1 MMKRGRKNSLLWIL
15 LPAAAV
21 ILFQASLTWF
31 SLAVSSSVR
40 AYVGGEGHW
49 SKGQKDAIQYI
60 KLYAMTGNEDF
71 FQKFRVAIAVP
82 LADRDAR
89 RALEQP
95 VPDYEAAS
103 DGFLRGGNHIDDIP
117 NMIRLFVYFRELPY
131 MAPSVAYWR
140 ETDSTLDELV
150 YMAEWIRQDYKTM
163 PADAVA
169 SSGRIAWIEQIEGWL
184 APRASAFSESLSDG
198 SRKISMLL
206 TLGNL
211 LTAALL
217 IFLVGFHM
225 RRMLRQRMQFEGALQ
240 KEKERA
246 QITLSSIGE
255 AVISADGA
263 GKIDF
268 MNKVAEKL
276 TGYDLAAANGEPL
289 ESVVKLRDGATG
301 AESNELLGR
310 SFREPVFASQQM
322 LLRHDGGATNVSIA
336 GAPLTT
342 DGKTSGAVFV
352 LHDRTSEEEFVSQ
365 LSWHASH
372 DALTS
377 LANRREF
384 EACLTKTLGQQS
396 HQGRELTL
404 MFLDLDQ
411 FKIVNDTCGHGAGDE
426 LLKQTASALKECV
439 RTGDLVA
446 RLGGDEFGIL
456 LHSEDYEDTLQ
467 IAERLRCAVQDL
479 YFVWKGRAFN
489 VTASIGVVQFAQL
502 STVEEAL
509 QAADVACYMAKEKG
523 RNRVQ
528 TYEPSD
534 AELVQRL
541 GEMAWVQRIR
551 NALDEGRLVLYAQE
565 IKPLI
570 ADDKEVSIE
579 MLVRM
584 VGEDGAIV
592 LPGSFMPA
600 AERYGLMPLIDRW
613 VVRNAIEALANHL
626 SAGASPRISHCAINL
641 SGMTFADEDFIQ
653 YATQLFREY
662 GVPPKMVCFEITET
676 IAISNLSSAKRF
688 IEGLKAIGCEF
699 ALDDFGAGMSSF
711 GYLKQLPVDYIKI
724 DGSFVRGMLGD
735 PVDYAMVEMIV
746 HLAKVSRKRTIAE
759 CVESEWDIAALKRL
773 GVDFA
778 QGYAIGKPE
787 PFQKY
792 LKAPARMPRAVA

>member
-1 MMKRGRKNSLLWIL
+1 MTKSGRKNSLLWIL

-21 ILFQASLTWF
+21 ILFQASVTWF

-60 KLYAMTGNEDF
+60 KLYAMTGKEEF
-71 FQKFRVAIAVP
+71 FEKFRIAIAIP

-89 RALEQP
+89 LALEQAQ
-95 VPDYEAAS
+95 PDYEAAR

-117 NMIRLFVYFRELPY
+117 NMIRLFVYFRDLPY
-131 MAPSVAYWR
+131 MATSVAYWR
-140 ETDSTLDELV
+140 ETDATLDALV
-150 YMAEWIRQDYKTM
+150 YMAEWIRQDYRVI
-163 PADAVA
+163 PGAVGTNG
-169 SSGRIAWIEQIEGWL
+169 GRIEWIEQVEGWL
-184 APRASAFSESLSDG
+184 APRATAFSESLSDG
-198 SRKISMLL
+198 SRKISLLL

-211 LTAALL
+211 CTAALL

-225 RRMLRQRMQFEGALQ
+225 RRMLKQRMQFEGALQ
-240 KEKERA
+240 TEKERA

-255 AVISADGA
+255 AVISTDRSGN
-263 GKIDF
+263 IDF
-268 MNKVAEKL
+268 MNKVAENL
-276 TGYDLAAANGEPL
+276 TGYQLESAHGKPLA
-289 ESVVKLRDGATG
+289 SVVKLLDPETRADN
-301 AESNELLGR
+301 S
-310 SFREPVFASQQM
+310 VFLEQSVLRPAWAGKQL
-322 LLRHDGGATNVSIA
+322 LLRHDGRATNVSIA
-336 GAPLTT
+336 GSPLT
-342 DGKTSGAVFV
+342 GEGGTSGAVFV
-352 LHDRTSEEEFVSQ
+352 LHDRTSEEEFLSQ

-372 DALTS
+372 DVLTG

-384 EACLTKTLGQQS
+384 EARLDRTLGKQS
-396 HQGRELTL
+396 HQGQELTL

-426 LLKQTASALKECV
+426 LLKQTAIVLQECLPEK
-439 RTGDLVA
+439 GLIA

-456 LHSEDYEDTLQ
+456 LQSENDDPLQ
-467 IAERLRCAVQDL
+467 VAERLRCAVQDL
-479 YFVWKGRAFN
+479 RFVWRGRAFN
-489 VTASIGVVQFAQL
+489 ISASIGLVQFAQL

-528 TYEPSD
+528 IYQPSD
-534 AELVQRL
+534 TELVQRL

-551 NALDEGRLVLYAQE
+551 NALDDDRLVLYAQE
-565 IKPLI
+565 IKPLR
-570 ADDKEVSIE
+570 AGDDELSIE

-584 VGEDGAIV
+584 VGEDGTIV

-613 VVRNAIEALANHL
+613 VARNAIGALANHL
-626 SAGASPRISHCAINL
+626 SLRAAPRFSHCAINL
-641 SGMTFADEDFIQ
+641 SGATFADETFIE
-653 YATQLFREY
+653 YAKELFREF

-676 IAISNLSSAKRF
+676 SAISNLTSAKRL

-746 HLAKVSRKRTIAE
+746 HLAKVSCKRTIAE
-759 CVESEWDIAALKRL
+759 CVESEWDIAALERL
-773 GVDFA
+773 GVDYA

-787 PFQKY
+787 PFAKY
-792 LKAPARMPRAVA
+792 LKVPAMARRAVA

>member
-1 MMKRGRKNSLLWIL
+1 MTKSGRKNSLLWIL

-21 ILFQASLTWF
+21 IVFQASMTWF

-60 KLYAMTGNEDF
+60 KLYAMTGKEEF
-71 FQKFRVAIAVP
+71 FQKFRLAIAIP

-89 RALEQP
+89 LALEQ
-95 VPDYEAAS
+95 VLPDHEAAR
-103 DGFLRGGNHIDDIP
+103 DGFLRGSNHIDDIP
-117 NMIRLFVYFRELPY
+117 NMIRLFVYFRDLPY
-131 MAPSVAYWR
+131 MATSVAYWR
-140 ETDSTLDELV
+140 ETDATLDALV
-150 YMAEWIRQDYKTM
+150 YMAEWIRQDYRTM
-163 PADAVA
+163 PDSAGVNA
-169 SSGRIAWIEQIEGWL
+169 SKIEWIEQVEGWL
-184 APRASAFSESLSDG
+184 APRATAFSESLSDG
-198 SRKISMLL
+198 SRQISFLL

-211 LTAALL
+211 CTAALL
-217 IFLVGFHM
+217 IFLIGFHT

-240 KEKERA
+240 TEKERA

-255 AVISADGA
+255 AVVSADGS
-263 GKIDF
+263 GRVDF
-268 MNKVAEKL
+268 MNKVAENL
-276 TGYDLAAANGEPL
+276 TGYELASAHGQPL
-289 ESVVKLRDGATG
+289 ASIVKLLDPETRTDNSGLLEQSLSQPVSENKQLLLRRDG
-301 AESNELLGR
+301 R
-310 SFREPVFASQQM
+310 V
-322 LLRHDGGATNVSIA
+322 TNVSIA
-336 GAPLTT
+336 GSPLKAE
-342 DGKTSGAVFV
+342 DGASGAVFV

-372 DALTS
+372 DVLTG

-384 EACLTKTLGQQS
+384 EARLEKTLGKQM
-396 HQGRELTL
+396 HQGQELTL

-426 LLKQTASALKECV
+426 LLKQTASALQESL
-439 RTGDLVA
+439 RGNDLVA

-456 LHSEDYEDTLQ
+456 LYSENEDSLQ
-467 IAERLRCAVQDL
+467 VAERLRCAVQDL
-479 YFVWKGRAFN
+479 RFVWKGRAFN
-489 VTASIGVVQFAQL
+489 ITASIGLVQFAQL
-502 STVEEAL
+502 NTVEEAL

-528 TYEPSD
+528 IYQPSD
-534 AELVQRL
+534 TELVQRL

-551 NALDEGRLVLYAQE
+551 NALDDERLVLYAQE
-565 IKPLI
+565 IRPLRTE
-570 ADDKEVSIE
+570 KSKLSVE

-584 VGEDGAIV
+584 VGEDGTLV

-613 VVRNAIEALANHL
+613 VTRNAISALASHL
-626 SAGASPRISHCAINL
+626 SSGAAPRISHCAINL
-641 SGMTFADEDFIQ
+641 SGATFADENFIE
-653 YATQLFREY
+653 YATQLFREFN
-662 GVPPKMVCFEITET
+662 VPPKMVCFEVTET
-676 IAISNLSSAKRF
+676 SAISNLTSAKRL

-735 PVDYAMVEMIV
+735 PVDYAMVEMIA
-746 HLAKVSRKRTIAE
+746 HIAKVSGKRSIAE
-759 CVESEWDIAALKRL
+759 CVESEWDIAALERL

-787 PFQKY
+787 PFGKY
-792 LKAPARMPRAVA
+792 LRASAKASRAVA